1 MLRIDRIACWLF
13 IVYYATAIFSMQI
26 VKPLD
31 ELFAIALVGLSLLDC
46 VCNRQWRR
54 YRPMFIVI
62 AVFAFYVLY
71 SLTAVHFN
79 TPAAVLKDFLIE
91 LKPFVVAV
99 CAFCIAPRFT
109 PGDKRVLRGIARV
122 LIVVLLLAG
131 ISFYSYYNLL
141 CSIFNHVA
149 FIGAFALISALI
161 YIYVSADDEGHLR
174 RSDLVFVLIA
184 LAVGLLSTRSK
195 YYVEFVM
202 MLFFLFVYRRGMLRH
217 LTLSTIVILA
227 AVGVLGA
234 AVAWKKLDYYFI
246 SVNLSDLDLN
256 NLSSYARVAL
266 YLGLGLI
273 IWDYPLFGS
282 GLASF
287 ATYPSSESYSSL
299 YGQYGLDKVWGLS
312 PEMPD
317 FICDAYYT
325 SLAQYGA
332 VGIALFVYFWVW
344 LYRNLRAMTRSAGP
358 RWHYP
363 FIVGASVL
371 VFELVELTTGTVGVT
386 SAGVAALFLLGMIS
400 ASGNG
405 LRQQQKKKKNETL
418 ASNKKVKTLPIRI

>member
-1 MLRIDRIACWLF
+1 MLRIDRVACWLF

-46 VCNRQWRR
+46 MCNRQWRR

-62 AVFAFYVLY
+62 AVFGFYVLY
-71 SLTAVHFN
+71 SVTVVHFN
-79 TPAAVLKDFLIE
+79 TTSAVLKDFLIE

-99 CAFCIAPRFT
+99 CAYCIAPRFT

-122 LIVVLLLAG
+122 MIVVLLLAG
-131 ISFYSYYNLL
+131 LSFYVYYNFLVA
-141 CSIFNHVA
+141 IFYHVA

-161 YIYVSADDEGHLR
+161 YIYVSVDDEGHLKK
-174 RSDLVFVLIA
+174 SDLVFVLVA
-184 LAVGLLSTRSK
+184 LFVGLLSTRSK

-202 MLFFLFVYRRGMLRH
+202 MIFFLFVYKRGMLRY
-217 LTLSTIVILA
+217 LTLSNIIILA

-234 AVAWKKLDYYFI
+234 AVAWKKFNYYFL
-246 SVNLSDLDLN
+246 SANLSELDLN
-256 NLSSYARVAL
+256 NLPSYARLAL
-266 YLGLGLI
+266 YLGMGLI
-273 IWDYPLFGS
+273 LADYPLFGS

-287 ATYPSSESYSSL
+287 ASYPSSETYSSL
-299 YGQYGLDKVWGLS
+299 YAHYGLDKVWGLS
-312 PEMPD
+312 REMPD

-344 LYRNLRAMTRSAGP
+344 LYRNLRAMTRSSDS

-363 FIVGASVL
+363 FIVGASLL

-400 ASGNG
+400 ASGNE
-405 LRQQQKKKKNETL
+405 LRLRQKKKKDEPLSSNE
-418 ASNKKVKTLPIRI
+418 KVKTLPIRI